1 MAGTPKTTSLLGE
14 LKRRQVFKVGATYSV
29 VAFVVIQVADV
40 LEEALRLPYGTLTT
54 VTVIA
59 ILGFPIALL
68 LAWAYEL
75 TDHGVMKD
83 DDVSREQALVTG
95 PPALTADEI
104 ESRSIAVLPFAN
116 LSADDD
122 SDYFSDGVTDS
133 IITSLSR
140 IRDIR
145 VVSRTSVMRYKDS
158 QQSVGSIAA
167 ELRVAT
173 VLEGSVN
180 KAKGRVRI
188 SAQLIDAAE
197 E

>member
-1 MAGTPKTTSLLGE
+1 M
-14 LKRRQVFKVGATYSV
+14 
-29 VAFVVIQVADV
+29 
-40 LEEALRLPYGTLTT
+40 
-54 VTVIA
+54 

-104 ESRSIAVLPFAN
+104 EPRSIAVLPFAN

-167 ELRVAT
+167 EPASRDRA
-173 VLEGSVN
+173 
-180 KAKGRVRI
+180 
-188 SAQLIDAAE
+188 
-197 E
+197 

>member
-104 ESRSIAVLPFAN
+104 EPRSIAVLPFAN

-158 QQSVGSIAA
+158 QQSVVRCPQ
-167 ELRVAT
+167 LRYHF
-173 VLEGSVN
+173 LC
-180 KAKGRVRI
+180 
-188 SAQLIDAAE
+188 
-197 E
+197 